1 MTEES
6 LHFLSFFPEDPQNEL
21 DTSVSQGNSF
31 VCFSCSSLR
40 LNTSVSRLQA
50 RVLYSVLWAQCW
62 LGHQAG
68 TQRVLLRCKRQHR
81 GPRHGAFQ
89 HSDYTWQARLTQ
101 CPWEEGQWPGHWRG
115 RRQVEWDSEE
125 AHIAV
130 STPVTWK
137 AMRQQGAAS
146 SSSPQ
151 SRAKHCSI
159 FFFPILTKAFLFHLF
174 DLEIFLYTDTILNFT
189 CGSVVK
195 NLPARWET
203 WVRSLGWEDSPGE
216 GNGDPVQHSC
226 LENPV
231 DRGAWRATV
240 HGVAKSWTRQSD
252 ANEQYVPTGWPLL
265 GTPGSPPL
273 HERWK
278 SHARESSADPVLDSH
293 SVPWHPNPYW
303 ASFFIC

>member
-1 MTEES
+1 ME
-6 LHFLSFFPEDPQNEL
+6 
-21 DTSVSQGNSF
+21 
-31 VCFSCSSLR
+31 R
-40 LNTSVSRLQA
+40 
-50 RVLYSVLWAQCW
+50 
-62 LGHQAG
+62 
-68 TQRVLLRCKRQHR
+68 
-81 GPRHGAFQ
+81 
-89 HSDYTWQARLTQ
+89 
-101 CPWEEGQWPGHWRG
+101 
-115 RRQVEWDSEE
+115 DSEE

-252 ANEQYVPTGWPLL
+252 ANEQYVPTG
-265 GTPGSPPL
+265 
-273 HERWK
+273 
-278 SHARESSADPVLDSH
+278 
-293 SVPWHPNPYW
+293 
-303 ASFFIC
+303 